1 MKILFV
7 INKKEPQTLMDELLK
22 TDSLEEVIEVLSG
35 IRDRSIFVE
44 IINELL
50 NKLSEEKQERIHLER
65 KLKEKEVEIL

>member
-1 MKILFV
+1 MKILFI

-35 IRDRSIFVE
+35 IRDRSTFVE

>member
-35 IRDRSIFVE
+35 IRDRSTFVE

>member
-22 TDSLEEVIEVLSG
+22 TDSLEEVINVLSG
-35 IRDRSIFVE
+35 IRDRSTFID

-50 NKLSEEKQERIHLER
+50 NELSEERQERIHLER
-65 KLKEKEVEIL
+65 KLKEKEVEVL

>member
-1 MKILFV
+1 MKTLFV

-35 IRDRSIFVE
+35 IRDRSTFVN

-50 NKLSEEKQERIHLER
+50 NKLSEEKQDRINLER
-65 KLKEKEVEIL
+65 KLKEKEVEVL

>member
-22 TDSLEEVIEVLSG
+22 TDSLEEVINVLSG
-35 IRDRSIFVE
+35 IRDRSTFID

-50 NKLSEEKQERIHLER
+50 NELSEERQERIHLER
-65 KLKEKEVEIL
+65 KLKEKDVEVL

>member
-7 INKKEPQTLMDELLK
+7 INKKEQQTLMDELLK

-35 IRDRSIFVE
+35 IRDRSTFVE

>member
-22 TDSLEEVIEVLSG
+22 TDSLKEVIEVLSG
-35 IRDRSIFVE
+35 IRDRSTFVE

-50 NKLSEEKQERIHLER
+50 NKLSEEKQDRINLER